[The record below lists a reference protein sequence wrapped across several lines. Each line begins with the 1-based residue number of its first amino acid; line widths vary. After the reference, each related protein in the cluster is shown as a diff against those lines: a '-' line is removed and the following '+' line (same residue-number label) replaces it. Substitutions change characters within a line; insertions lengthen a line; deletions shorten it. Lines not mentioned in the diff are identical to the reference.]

1 MKKYKASI
9 DINNKDIPTIKIN
22 IIIIRNQIKVYVF
35 IIYDNSIILF
45 FKKYHKISKEII
57 QWKIK

>member
-45 FKKYHKISKEII
+45 FKNIIKYQRKLSNEK
-57 QWKIK
+57 

>member
-35 IIYDNSIILF
+35 IIYDNSIKNII
-45 FKKYHKISKEII
+45 KYQRKLSNEK
-57 QWKIK
+57 